1 MGVIV
6 TCKFVLTLRRSCSGP
21 FRDEAM
27 AKKKISIDN
36 IEIGMFIEADV
47 RDAAKGKGITAGSGK
62 NVLLLGKG
70 MLVTS
75 QNQVRR
81 LKEAGLKEVTID
93 TTKGKDSAGG
103 RIQQGPVKMKETV
116 KVKPPGGRK
125 TFFKDE
131 IKVAKKIRGAS
142 VKIVKDFMS
151 NAAQGA
157 SIDHEK
163 VELASKTLTGSVFR
177 NVDALL
183 SLTALKDYSEHTYTH
198 SVNVCCLTLAIAF
211 VSGVSEEEAAIIG
224 VGGLLHDIG
233 KSKIPLSVLDKPGP
247 LTDGERKVIMSH
259 PLFGEEILKTMD
271 DVADEVFYMTGQH
284 HEKVSGKGYPR
295 GLTGSAM
302 HPWAKMTAVADVY
315 DALTSARPYKPGL
328 PPHIALRVIFDGK
341 GTDFDESVVD
351 TFIKQ
356 LGIYPVGSFVKL
368 NTEEMGVVTEVNADD
383 SMRPKI
389 GVIFSQ
395 FGKRRPSPMPV
406 DLYKEFK
413 DKGAEH
419 ARSIVQADDP
429 KNFKVNVEDY
439 LASPG

>member
-1 MGVIV
+1 
-6 TCKFVLTLRRSCSGP
+6 
-21 FRDEAM
+21 M
-27 AKKKISIDN
+27 AKKKISIDS

-47 RDAAKGKGITAGSGK
+47 RDAVNKKSATSGSSK

-81 LKEAGLKEVTID
+81 LKEAGLNEVTID
-93 TTKGKDSAGG
+93 TSKGKDSAGG
-103 RIQQGPVKMKETV
+103 RVQQGPAPQMREKVKL
-116 KVKPPGGRK
+116 KPPGGRK

-131 IKVAKKIRGAS
+131 VQVARKIRGAS
-142 VKIVKDFMS
+142 VKIVKDFMG

-163 VELASKTLTGSVFR
+163 VSLASKTLTGSVFR

-211 VSGVSEEEAAIIG
+211 ASGVTEDEAAIIG

-247 LTDGERKVIMSH
+247 LTDDERKVIVSH
-259 PLFGEEILKTMD
+259 PLFGEKVLKSMD
-271 DVADEVFYMTGQH
+271 NVSEEAFYITGQH

-295 GLTGSAM
+295 GMDSSEM
-302 HPWAKMTAVADVY
+302 HPWAKMAAVADVY

-341 GTDFDESVVD
+341 GTDFDEAVVD

-368 NTEEMGVVTEVNADD
+368 NTTEMGVVMEVNPDD
-383 SMRPKI
+383 AMRPKV
-389 GVIFSQ
+389 GVIFTQ
-395 FGKRRPSPMPV
+395 FGKRRYSPFVV
-406 DLYKEFK
+406 DLFKEFK
-413 DKGAEH
+413 ERGPET
-419 ARSIVQADDP
+419 ARSIVGADDP
-429 KNFKVNVEDY
+429 RNFKVNVEKC
-439 LASPG
+439 LEVPA

>member
-1 MGVIV
+1 
-6 TCKFVLTLRRSCSGP
+6 
-21 FRDEAM
+21 M
-27 AKKKISIDN
+27 AKKKIFIDSI
-36 IEIGMFIEADV
+36 ETGMFIEADV
-47 RDAAKGKGITAGSGK
+47 RDAVNKKGAASGSSK

-70 MLVTS
+70 MLITS
-75 QNQVRR
+75 TNQVRR
-81 LKEAGLKEVTID
+81 LKEAGLNEVTID
-93 TTKGKDSAGG
+93 TSKGKDSAGG
-103 RIQQGPVKMKETV
+103 RVEQGPAPQMRGKVKP
-116 KVKPPGGRK
+116 KPPGGRK

-131 IKVAKKIRGAS
+131 VQVARKIRGAS
-142 VKIVKDFMS
+142 VKIVKDFMG

-163 VELASKTLTGSVFR
+163 VALASKTLTGSVFR

-211 VSGVSEEEAAIIG
+211 ASGVTEEEAGVIG

-247 LTDGERKVIMSH
+247 LTDDERKVIMSH
-259 PLFGEEILKTMD
+259 PLFGEEILKSMD
-271 DVADEVFYMTGQH
+271 NVPEEAFYITGQH

-295 GLTGSAM
+295 GMDDSEM
-302 HPWAKMTAVADVY
+302 HPWGKMAAVADVY

-341 GTDFDESVVD
+341 GTDFDEAVVD

-368 NTEEMGVVTEVNADD
+368 NTAEMGAVVEVTPDD
-383 SMRPKI
+383 AMRPKV

-395 FGKRRPSPMPV
+395 YGKRRPSPMVV
-406 DLYKEFK
+406 DLFIEFK
-413 DKGAEH
+413 ERGPET
-419 ARSIVQADDP
+419 ARSITGAADP
-429 KNFKVNVEDY
+429 RNFKVNVEDY
-439 LASPG
+439 LEVPG

>member
-1 MGVIV
+1 
-6 TCKFVLTLRRSCSGP
+6 
-21 FRDEAM
+21 M
-27 AKKKISIDN
+27 AKKKISIDK

-47 RDAAKGKGITAGSGK
+47 RDAAKGKGATASSGK

-81 LKEAGLKEVTID
+81 LKEAGLNEVTID

-103 RIQQGPVKMKETV
+103 RVQQAPPAQMREKA
-116 KVKPPGGRK
+116 KPKPAGGRK

-131 IKVAKKIRGAS
+131 VQVARKIRGAS
-142 VKIVKDFMS
+142 VKIVKDFMG

-177 NVDALL
+177 NVDALI
-183 SLTALKDYSEHTYTH
+183 SLTALKDYSDHTYTH

-211 VSGVSEEEAAIIG
+211 ASGVTEEEAAIIG
-224 VGGLLHDIG
+224 IGGLLHDIG

-247 LTDGERKVIMSH
+247 LTDDERKVIMSH

-271 DVADEVFYMTGQH
+271 NVAEEAFFITGQH
-284 HEKVSGKGYPR
+284 HEKVSGAGYPR
-295 GLTGSAM
+295 GLSGSEI
-302 HPWAKMTAVADVY
+302 HPWAKMAAVADVY

-368 NTEEMGVVTEVNADD
+368 NTEEMGVVMEVNPDD
-383 SMRPKI
+383 AMRPRV
-389 GVIFSQ
+389 GVIFTQ
-395 FGKRRPSPMPV
+395 FGKRRPSPFVV
-406 DLYKEFK
+406 DLFKEFK
-413 DKGAEH
+413 DRGPENSP
-419 ARSIVQADDP
+419 SIVGADDP
-429 KNFKVNVEDY
+429 RYFKVNVEDY
-439 LASPG
+439 LEVPG

>member
-1 MGVIV
+1 
-6 TCKFVLTLRRSCSGP
+6 
-21 FRDEAM
+21 
-27 AKKKISIDN
+27 
-36 IEIGMFIEADV
+36 
-47 RDAAKGKGITAGSGK
+47 
-62 NVLLLGKG
+62 
-70 MLVTS
+70 
-75 QNQVRR
+75 
-81 LKEAGLKEVTID
+81 
-93 TTKGKDSAGG
+93 
-103 RIQQGPVKMKETV
+103 
-116 KVKPPGGRK
+116 
-125 TFFKDE
+125 
-131 IKVAKKIRGAS
+131 
-142 VKIVKDFMS
+142 
-151 NAAQGA
+151 
-157 SIDHEK
+157 
-163 VELASKTLTGSVFR
+163 
-177 NVDALL
+177 
-183 SLTALKDYSEHTYTH
+183 
-198 SVNVCCLTLAIAF
+198 
-211 VSGVSEEEAAIIG
+211 
-224 VGGLLHDIG
+224 
-233 KSKIPLSVLDKPGP
+233 
-247 LTDGERKVIMSH
+247 
-259 PLFGEEILKTMD
+259 
-271 DVADEVFYMTGQH
+271 
-284 HEKVSGKGYPR
+284 
-295 GLTGSAM
+295 M